1 MKNLRKIKEKDINYF
16 EKNVRINTVLVVE
29 RGYECIDQFFKE
41 ENIFE
46 NLMISASTV
55 SDNYAKTKSKISEE
69 FHIEQQYELFKT
81 FLVEIGE
88 LEKEKESSL

>member
-55 SDNYAKTKSKISEE
+55 SDNYAKTKKQNIRRIP
-69 FHIEQQYELFKT
+69 HRTAI
-81 FLVEIGE
+81 
-88 LEKEKESSL
+88 